1 MRNVQAKFFF
11 ISLLIFS
18 INEPD
23 STFSQGNLVIVG
35 GGLEANNGSVFT
47 QLIDLAGGAGT
58 ASFAVIPSAGGA
70 PMQSFV
76 YFRSELI
83 SYGVKP
89 ENIHL
94 IPVALMD
101 DDSTRDVNES
111 EWKNNGNELRLADLV
126 RKCSAVWFTGG
137 DQQRTMK
144 TLVLPDG
151 SQTPVL
157 TAVWDVYR
165 TGGVIGGTSAGA
177 AIMSEAMICG
187 GNSLGALIH
196 GVISDYQGD
205 DFPDSNGV
213 LMSRGLGFFPGGI
226 VDQHFQVRSRIGRLA
241 VALMKGKPRF
251 NLGFGIDENT
261 ALIYFGKKHLV
272 MVAGASGVT
281 ILNSKDARIS
291 YVQDL
296 PRIENITVN
305 YLEQGDSFNIING
318 KITAAVDKKPTRG
331 IERFRIENS
340 SQTGILS
347 SHSVDFY
354 DLITTYL
361 MDQKEADKVENISFY
376 SQNSGFMVTFS
387 KTPSSEVFYLDLPD
401 CKDQYSVTNIR
412 MDIIPVEVSIKPIK

>member
-1 MRNVQAKFFF
+1 MTKKQHIPFY
-11 ISLLIFS
+11 ISLLILS
-18 INEPD
+18 IIGSY

-35 GGLEANNGSVFT
+35 GGLEANNKHVFN

-101 DDSTRDVNES
+101 DDSTREVNES
-111 EWKNNGNELRLADLV
+111 EWKNNGNDPRLADLV

-137 DQQRTMK
+137 DQMRTLK

-151 SQTPVL
+151 GHTPVL

-165 TGGVIGGTSAGA
+165 SGGVIGGTSAGA

-187 GNSLGALIH
+187 GNSLGALTH

-205 DFPDSNGV
+205 DFPDGDGV

-226 VDQHFQVRSRIGRLA
+226 VDQHFEVRSRIGRLSL
-241 VALMKGKPRF
+241 ALMKEKPGT
-251 NLGFGIDENT
+251 NLGFGVDENT
-261 ALIYFGKKHLV
+261 ALIYFSKKNLV
-272 MVAGASGVT
+272 TVAGASGVT
-281 ILNSKDARIS
+281 LLNSTDARIS

-296 PRIENITVN
+296 PRIENLMVS
-305 YLEQGDSFNIING
+305 YLEEGDSFDISTG
-318 KITAAVDKKPTRG
+318 KITAAAGKILTRG
-331 IERFRIENS
+331 NERFS
-340 SQTGILS
+340 KQDATQTGILS
-347 SHSVDFY
+347 GYSADFH
-354 DLITTYL
+354 DLITSGL
-361 MDQKEADKVENISFY
+361 IDQKDAEKVENISFY
-376 SQNSGFMVTFS
+376 NQHSGFMVTLS
-387 KTPSSEVFYLDLPD
+387 KTPFSEGFYLKLPD
-401 CKDQYSVTNIR
+401 SKGRYTVTNIR
-412 MDIIPVEVSIKPIK
+412 MDIAPVQVSVTPIK